1 MPAHINGWTARD
13 IAASLNRDKASCET
27 VARACLD
34 RIAARETDVHAW
46 SHCDPDQAIAA
57 ARELDRKGASGPL
70 AGVPFG
76 VKDIIDSADM
86 PTEWGTP
93 IHRGRQPER
102 DASC

>member
-1 MPAHINGWTARD
+1 MPAPLNEWTASD
-13 IAASLNRDKASCET
+13 IAAAVNRGELSCET

-57 ARELDRKGASGPL
+57 ARALDRKGASGPL
-70 AGVPFG
+70 AGVPCG
-76 VKDIIDSADM
+76 GKDIIDSADM

-93 IHRGRQPER
+93 CLLYTS
-102 DASC
+102 DAAD